1 MGKPVQITGKC
12 FLRRHAGEIIVNPI
26 RVKSAKKF
34 GFCPEIFRIKWES
47 REILTIY
54 PGKAMRRAPET
65 GGNRHAGKGRDLRRQ
80 HVEAADAFK
89 RGDDAADRAL
99 TAGRYG
105 GQEPAGGGQSEAG
118 FVRGAAVSE
127 PGREPGRSVSG
138 RLHRASEGHRQ
149 LRHDEKR
156 PLLDL
161 RRADDRGRAA
171 PVSARLQPH
180 PRQPLAARHGLPRAA
195 VQAAADRAVRPR
207 ADDRRDRA
215 GAGARAGARSS
226 AMRRTSSGAAARRRA
241 AVCRSS
247 AGAARSPKRP
257 PQRPAPTTR
266 PGKRRRTRTCPKA
279 SPLPSLPTARPWPW

>member
-1 MGKPVQITGKC
+1 MWKSAWRTKVFHTVNRVVNTRVSGTFFVGKPVQITGKC
-12 FLRRHAGEIIVNPI
+12 FLRRQAGEIIVNPI
-26 RVKSAKKF
+26 RAKSAKKF
-34 GFCPEIFRIKWES
+34 GFCPEIFRIFLSIGAKV
-47 REILTIY
+47 I
-54 PGKAMRRAPET
+54 KAMRRAPET

-180 PRQPLAARHGLPRAA
+180 PRQPLAARHCSA
-195 VQAAADRAVRPR
+195 
-207 ADDRRDRA
+207 
-215 GAGARAGARSS
+215 SS
-226 AMRRTSSGAAARRRA
+226 S
-241 AVCRSS
+241 
-247 AGAARSPKRP
+247 
-257 PQRPAPTTR
+257 
-266 PGKRRRTRTCPKA
+266 
-279 SPLPSLPTARPWPW
+279 